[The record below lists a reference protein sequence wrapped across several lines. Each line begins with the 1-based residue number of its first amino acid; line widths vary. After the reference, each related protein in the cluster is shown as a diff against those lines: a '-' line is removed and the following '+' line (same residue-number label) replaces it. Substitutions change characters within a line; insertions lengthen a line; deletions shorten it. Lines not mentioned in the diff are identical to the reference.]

1 MAEFTL
7 ESMIKF
13 MVDPNSIQQVNNTV
27 RGIKSMIGKALGAIG
42 IGFSLKA
49 LNDVVEQM
57 SGVNA
62 SLKSAL
68 GQFGEMDEIQK
79 KILDTSKDVLG
90 NYEDIAKNVSDL
102 VKNNKTLFN
111 VDNATRFTD
120 IMTKLTK
127 LSGGSNSDAASLVSS
142 IASDLKDGKVS
153 SGTIEALFA
162 RAPEAIKIL
171 TDYYGVSEQ
180 KLRTMAQA
188 GILKAKDLQK
198 AFTDAG
204 EAVDKAFSEAP
215 ASISD
220 VITSARS
227 ELKYFI
233 AETDEMLGITREL
246 AKILQSGFQFV
257 MKGLQRLRS
266 GIVFLTEKLG
276 GTRNLLKFIAIILA
290 SFNINGII
298 NGFKSLLGIFNAV
311 GLKGM
316 FIVGVIAL
324 ILLAIEDFI
333 GFMQGKK
340 SLLGVL
346 LEKAGLD
353 ADEVRE
359 KIVNTWKNI
368 KTLFIDGGGWL
379 KRWWEEHG
387 KDIVQKISEISGAV
401 GGFLETVGGN
411 AWETIEKVASSLKK
425 FFKGFKS
432 SPAIDSIKELA
443 KSIGELL
450 LSTVCVAAETIDSVR
465 EAIGRFFEKFMT
477 FEMGESF
484 GKFVAS
490 FSKLTNSIAKLSKQT
505 IEDVGKAIEI
515 LLDNAN
521 TDANISAFSHLVE
534 ALMDLGSLS
543 LESIS
548 KGIDKFTEAISGF
561 FSWIAEGWV
570 NNVDPYIAPV
580 IEDLAKLIEELTD
593 LANIIDEKITPI
605 KEKLEETFGP
615 WFSKLFDDAGG
626 HVEGLAETIS
636 SAVKAIVNDLRL
648 IVALL
653 KGDFSKAF
661 ELAGEFWGEDFAG
674 IGEGMGKLFG
684 IDKLPKLSLEKA
696 GEGQTKKSGIGGFLQ
711 NIVDTAF
718 DVSHMK
724 LEKVDNNN
732 SKLPSSWS
740 EAGSG
745 IKDALMSPF
754 SKMMSLF
761 GAAKVSNGTVGNAV
775 DSHDKTVNLTQNN
788 NVMNEFK
795 ADESGIRKYSGAMK
809 EAARDT
815 VGEFARY
822 AEFVR

>member
-127 LSGGSNSDAASLVSS
+127 LSGGSNSEAASLVSS

-233 AETDEMLGITREL
+233 AETDEMLGITREV
-246 AKILQSGFQFV
+246 AKFLHTTFQYV
-257 MKGLQRLRS
+257 MSGLQKVRS
-266 GIVFLTEKLG
+266 GVQFLSEKMGGMHNTLKLLAIVAGAFAVAL
-276 GTRNLLKFIAIILA
+276 NL
-290 SFNINGII
+290 NGII
-298 NGFKSLLGIFNAV
+298 NGVKTLTGVLTTLGI
-311 GLKGM
+311 KGM
-316 FIVGVIAL
+316 LIVGIIAL
-324 ILLAIEDFI
+324 ILLGIEDFI
-333 GFMQGKK
+333 GFMQGKD
-340 SLLGVL
+340 SLLGRIF
-346 LEKAGLD
+346 EKAGIS
-353 ADEVRE
+353 ADDVRD
-359 KIVNTWKNI
+359 KIINAWK
-368 KTLFIDGGGWL
+368 KVKSLFTDGAAWL
-379 KRWWEEHG
+379 KRWWQQHG
-387 KDIVQKISEISGAV
+387 QDVVQKISEISTAV
-401 GGFLETVGGN
+401 GDFIALIGGT
-411 AWETIEKVASSLKK
+411 AWRTIQKVASSLEK
-425 FFKGFKS
+425 FFDGFKS
-432 SPAIDSIKELA
+432 SPAGEKLKELT
-443 KSIGELL
+443 KHIGELL
-450 LSTVCVAAETIDSVR
+450 GSIVSVTAETIGSVT
-465 EAIGRFFEKFMT
+465 EAIGKFFDKFMT
-477 FEMGESF
+477 FELGESF

-490 FSKLTNSIAKLSKQT
+490 FSDLIDSIAKLAKEK
-505 IEDVGKAIEI
+505 IEDIGKAIGI

-521 TDANISAFSHLVE
+521 TEANISAFSHLVE
-534 ALMDLGSLS
+534 ALLDLGSLS
-543 LESIS
+543 LDSMA
-548 KGIDKFTEAISGF
+548 KGLNDFTDAVSGF
-561 FSWIAEGWV
+561 FTKMAEGWV
-570 NNVDPYIAPV
+570 EHVDPYIAPI

-593 LANIIDEKITPI
+593 LASIVDEKMAPI
-605 KEKLEETFGP
+605 KEKLEEVFGDS
-615 WFSKLFDDAGG
+615 FAKLFDNAGEHLEG
-626 HVEGLAETIS
+626 FVEILSNAVRTIITALRMYVALFKGDLDKVFELGGELYGEDVAGIVEGTKKL
-636 SAVKAIVNDLRL
+636 V
-648 IVALL
+648 
-653 KGDFSKAF
+653 
-661 ELAGEFWGEDFAG
+661 G
-674 IGEGMGKLFG
+674 INN
-684 IDKLPKLSLEKA
+684 LPSISLEKT
-696 GEGQTKKSGIGGFLQ
+696 EQGQDHKNGTGGFLQ
-711 NIVDTAF
+711 NILDTAF
-718 DVSHMK
+718 DLLHVK
-724 LEKVDNNN
+724 VEKTEERN
-732 SKLPSSWS
+732 SNLPSSWS
-740 EAGSG
+740 EVGEGLKSF
-745 IKDALMSPF
+745 LSPL
-754 SKMMSLF
+754 MSLF
-761 GAAKVSNGTVGNAV
+761 GSAKVSSGTLGTAV
-775 DSHDKTVNLTQNN
+775 DSHDKNVVVNQN
-788 NVMNEFK
+788 VDIKNEFT
-795 ADESGIRKYSGAMK
+795 ATESGIRKSSSAMK